1 MQIRSFRGRSLVVL
15 ALVPLLA
22 CGARS
27 SLLGP
32 NGAGGQSNGTGGE
45 GGSGG
50 TPVACEGDQTV
61 ACGSDVGTCKKG
73 VSTCVDGLF
82 GPCEGATDPTAEL
95 CNGLDDNCDGTID
108 DGFHIGEACD
118 GPDTDL
124 CPDDVMTCN
133 GCSMGPN
140 KVELCNGLDDNCNG
154 IIDADCEV
162 GDCKP
167 TLVVT
172 GSTPSSPNCIDFPV
186 EKGSTG
192 LIQYPCGGGPVT
204 AQLGSVQFSGSVT
217 NGVVSL
223 DGTVL
228 IQGPDNCLWKTS
240 HHISG
245 TIYQGQLNYSYAEAV
260 IDMQGQPSC
269 WSPCTETGTV
279 KIKW

>member
-1 MQIRSFRGRSLVVL
+1 MQIRLIRGRSLVVL
-15 ALVPLLA
+15 VLSLLVA

-27 SLLGP
+27 SLRGA
-32 NGAGGQSNGTGGE
+32 NGDEGQPGTGGD
-45 GGSGG
+45 GGAGG
-50 TPVACEGDQTV
+50 TPVACEDGQTI
-61 ACGSDVGTCKKG
+61 ACGSDVGACKKG
-73 VSTCVDGLF
+73 LSTCIDGLF
-82 GPCEGATDPTAEL
+82 GPCEGAMGPATEA
-95 CNGLDDNCDGTID
+95 CNGLDDNCDGIID

-124 CPDDVMTCN
+124 CLDDVMSCD

-140 KVELCNGLDDNCNG
+140 KVEICNGLDDNCNG

-167 TLVVT
+167 TLEVT

-186 EKGSTG
+186 EKGSMG
-192 LIQYPCGGGPVT
+192 AIEYPCGGGPVT
-204 AQLGSVQFSGSVT
+204 AQLGSIQFSGSVK

-223 DGTVL
+223 DGTAIVPA
-228 IQGPDNCLWKTS
+228 PDGCLWKTS

-245 TIYQGQLNYSYAEAV
+245 TINQGQLNYSYSEEV
-260 IDMQGQPSC
+260 FDMQGQPFC